1 MNSKVLFGLSIL
13 LFASIL
19 ISCNK
24 NSEPPDRDP
33 PIITILGSNPM
44 FHCIV
49 QLNDTIIYTDY
60 IDPGATAY
68 DEIDGDI
75 TDKIDTTINVNGEVL
90 GTYTVLYTVE
100 DKAGN
105 SATATRTVEVIYCK

>member
-24 NSEPPDRDP
+24 DSNPPV
-33 PIITILGSNPM
+33 ITIIGSNPM
-44 FHCIV
+44 FHCI
-49 QLNDTIIYTDY
+49 DSDY
-60 IDPGATAY
+60 IDPGATAH
-68 DEIDGDI
+68 DEEDGDI
-75 TDKIDTTINVNGEVL
+75 TDRINTTINVNEEQI
-90 GTYTVLYTVE
+90 GTYTVLYSVE

>member
-24 NSEPPDRDP
+24 DKNPPT
-33 PIITILGSNPM
+33 ITVLGSNPM
-44 FHCIV
+44 FHCIAS
-49 QLNDTIIYTDY
+49 DY
-60 IDPGATAY
+60 IDPGATAH
-68 DEIDGDI
+68 DEEDGDI
-75 TDKIDTTINVNGEVL
+75 TDKINTTINVNEEQIGI
-90 GTYTVLYTVE
+90 YTVLYSVE